1 MASSTYGKLWRES
14 QRTLKELL
22 EQELSAEPT
31 KPERSRA
38 IFSHRVATLFLRY
51 MQVARRLEA
60 CYDQVVHPQKRLVL
74 RPLLDSVLGR
84 VLELK
89 QELVERDLSEY
100 HYMDHVLEELKL
112 TPAEIEVPI
121 PKYFLSERAKVLQ
134 ERQEVLAGLL
144 ARMGPGKA
152 VTPPH
157 PLMLRDEAVRLIQ
170 MAERM
175 RQGRLR
181 AHFMGEIR
189 RDEERERKVR
199 EGGPAEPN
207 RDLAA
212 TCIQKIWKGHRQR
225 RLTRQARQTEMN
237 FIGMELEPQ
246 LLSPSPAMIRAQLGE
261 ELRRMR
267 QADYEAEYREALD
280 HIRDALFELEGPNL
294 REQLREELRQWF
306 IECHDLI
313 GRFPDYPEEE
323 IGGCEVL
330 FAQKTPE
337 EVRAELDLAETK
349 AEVKKKEKEKGKEK
363 KEAKEEEEEDRK
375 GKDKKLEEDEGL
387 KLAPSKFLATINQ
400 GFLRYTGCWSEEDEA
415 INFEQRYQPNL
426 IKAEKRREVETEIR
440 LQVDELMG
448 EELRHLR
455 LAIDQEETKALKTKA
470 KKSAKQKKGKKGKKE
485 KDLTPERTIDSLY
498 EELVLQ
504 GIIKKPQKVQLAEYS
519 GDFCYLGTI
528 LRQQEIEPAPSMLD
542 VRQNIALYAI
552 LPLDNVAG
560 KYPGKSGL
568 QMLIHMVFKLE
579 PKRLKKDLPKALKLL
594 KAEDRVL
601 LMGATSKPYL
611 ADIKGLC
618 KTYERVLLIP
628 QPDYA
633 SRYVTWQRLI
643 QKHGGVVTGSLD
655 LSALAKV
662 SDGYS
667 QGSMAQAVKLVL
679 SERRLL
685 QLPKKPLCAGE
696 LLQTLARADP
706 VYPEE
711 QELLKFSTWDEL
723 TTHYR
728 KTLGAVGISSVG
740 TSRWARAIQSEL
752 DPDSSWGNGCACRG
766 V

>member
-1 MASSTYGKLWRES
+1 METPPQDSDFT
-14 QRTLKELL
+14 
-22 EQELSAEPT
+22 
-31 KPERSRA
+31 
-38 IFSHRVATLFLRY
+38 VATAARQSLYSPGAAPSPNFFLAAPGVFAGLSVGTPFPLLRLSPPY
-51 MQVARRLEA
+51 GPSRPPCPASCWRGEVVGLRGMLLGLEA
-60 CYDQVVHPQKRLVL
+60 
-74 RPLLDSVLGR
+74 
-84 VLELK
+84 
-89 QELVERDLSEY
+89 
-100 HYMDHVLEELKL
+100 
-112 TPAEIEVPI
+112 A
-121 PKYFLSERAKVLQ
+121 A
-134 ERQEVLAGLL
+134 A
-144 ARMGPGKA
+144 
-152 VTPPH
+152 
-157 PLMLRDEAVRLIQ
+157 LMWVS
-170 MAERM
+170 
-175 RQGRLR
+175 
-181 AHFMGEIR
+181 
-189 RDEERERKVR
+189 
-199 EGGPAEPN
+199 
-207 RDLAA
+207 
-212 TCIQKIWKGHRQR
+212 C
-225 RLTRQARQTEMN
+225 
-237 FIGMELEPQ
+237 
-246 LLSPSPAMIRAQLGE
+246 
-261 ELRRMR
+261 
-267 QADYEAEYREALD
+267 
-280 HIRDALFELEGPNL
+280 
-294 REQLREELRQWF
+294 
-306 IECHDLI
+306 
-313 GRFPDYPEEE
+313 FP
-323 IGGCEVL
+323 
-330 FAQKTPE
+330 F
-337 EVRAELDLAETK
+337 
-349 AEVKKKEKEKGKEK
+349 
-363 KEAKEEEEEDRK
+363 
-375 GKDKKLEEDEGL
+375 
-387 KLAPSKFLATINQ
+387 
-400 GFLRYTGCWSEEDEA
+400 
-415 INFEQRYQPNL
+415 
-426 IKAEKRREVETEIR
+426 
-440 LQVDELMG
+440 
-448 EELRHLR
+448 
-455 LAIDQEETKALKTKA
+455 
-470 KKSAKQKKGKKGKKE
+470 
-485 KDLTPERTIDSLY
+485 RTIDSLY

-568 QMLIHMVFKLE
+568 QMLIHVVFKVARNLQPSVIWVGNAEKTFYKKVPKEEKELE

-643 QKHGGVVTGSLD
+643 QKHGGVVTSSLD

-723 TTHYR
+723 ATHYR

-740 TSRWARAIQSEL
+740 TSRWARAVQSEL
-752 DPDSSWGNGCACRG
+752 DADSSWGKWLCLPGSVGSSARAPSSFFSGRPLADHGAFLRWDDSCGEPVLFRPVLARESRASGQWEARADQSPTRPTFHSPWPARCSNDLGSKVGTAHSRIQTGPKPVLEASGHRGGRSLLPAESLVQGEFPGCLSQPFKSATILLNAAVQRTL